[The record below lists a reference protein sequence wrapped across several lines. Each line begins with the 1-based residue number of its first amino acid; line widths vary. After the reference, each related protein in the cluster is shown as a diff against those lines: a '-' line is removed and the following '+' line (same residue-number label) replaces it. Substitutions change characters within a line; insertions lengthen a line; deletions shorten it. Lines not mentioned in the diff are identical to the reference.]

1 MKVIISE
8 SQYDRL
14 LMELQEDNYQQI
26 SNYVTRAV
34 RKKFPIVTEI
44 NIIPFKRYGVNLI
57 ELRIFVNE
65 QLERGETRRFR
76 TNSFE
81 STELAIRD
89 YTVKILRN
97 FFGIEPYL
105 ITFDSEDFKYEGGNY
120 IIRL

>member
-14 LMELQEDNYQQI
+14 LMELQEDNHQQI

-120 IIRL
+120 IIRQ

>member
-14 LMELQEDNYQQI
+14 LMELQEDNPQQI
-26 SNYVTRAV
+26 SNYITRAV

-44 NIIPFKRYGVNLI
+44 NIISFNRYGQNLI

-65 QLERGETRRFR
+65 QLERGQTRRLR
-76 TNSFE
+76 TDSFE

-97 FFGIEPYL
+97 FFGVEPYL

-120 IIRL
+120 IIRQ

>member
-14 LMELQEDNYQQI
+14 LMELQEDNPQQI
-26 SNYVTRAV
+26 SNYITRAV

-44 NIIPFKRYGVNLI
+44 NIISFNRYGQDLI

-65 QLERGETRRFR
+65 QLERGQTRRLR
-76 TNSFE
+76 TDSFE

-97 FFGIEPYL
+97 FFGVEPYL

-120 IIRL
+120 IIRQ

>member
-1 MKVIISE
+1 
-8 SQYDRL
+8 
-14 LMELQEDNYQQI
+14 MELQEDNPQQI
-26 SNYVTRAV
+26 SNYITRAV

-44 NIIPFKRYGVNLI
+44 NIISFNRYGQDLI

-65 QLERGETRRFR
+65 QLERGQTRRLR
-76 TNSFE
+76 TDSFE

-97 FFGIEPYL
+97 FFGVEPYL

-120 IIRL
+120 IIRQ

>member
-14 LMELQEDNYQQI
+14 LMELQEDNPQQI
-26 SNYVTRAV
+26 SNYITRAV
-34 RKKFPIVTEI
+34 RKKFPVVSEI
-44 NIIPFKRYGVNLI
+44 NIIPFKRYGQDLI

-65 QLERGETRRFR
+65 QLERGETQRFR

-81 STELAIRD
+81 STELALRD
-89 YTVKILRN
+89 YTVKILKN
-97 FFGIEPYL
+97 FFGIQPFL

-120 IIRL
+120 VIR

>member
-1 MKVIISE
+1 MKFVITENQFKS
-8 SQYDRL
+8 L
-14 LMELQEDNYQQI
+14 VMEVDENDLQKV
-26 SNYVTRAV
+26 SNYVTRAI
-34 RKKFPIVTEI
+34 RTRFPVVSEI
-44 NIIPFKRYGVNLI
+44 NIISFNRYGQNLI

-65 QLERGETRRFR
+65 QLERGETKRFR

-105 ITFDSEDFKYEGGNY
+105 ITFDSEDFNYKGGNY
-120 IIRL
+120 VIR